1 MELFEAIQKRCSV
14 RKYESRDIEQD
25 KLRRV
30 LEAGIAAPTA
40 SNRQELKFVVVSDPA
55 VRAKLAEASEQEWM
69 ESASVII
76 AVVGLTPDRVM
87 FCDVASDPVDCAI
100 AIDHMTLAAVAQG
113 LGTCWIGHFKQA
125 DCKKILA
132 VPEDAKIVEMLTMG
146 YPAKKPATE
155 PPKEKKRKSF
165 DELVS
170 SDRFE

>member
-14 RKYESRDIEQD
+14 RKYESKDIEQD
-25 KLRRV
+25 KLRSV

-40 SNRQELKFVVVSDPA
+40 RNRQEFKFVVVRDAA
-55 VRAKLAEASEQEWM
+55 VRAKLAEASEQEWL
-69 ESASVII
+69 EGAPIII

-87 FCDVASDPVDCAI
+87 FCDVPSDPVDCAI
-100 AIDHMTLAAVAQG
+100 TIDHMTLAAVAQG

-132 VPEDAKIVEMLTMG
+132 IPQDAKIVEMLTIG
-146 YPAKKPATE
+146 YPAAAAPE
-155 PPKEKKRKSF
+155 EKKRKSF

-170 SDRFE
+170 CDRFE